1 MASPEPAASTQAATV
16 QTETAEFID
25 WYRQRNQDERLRM
38 NWKLRIALAS
48 IGGIGTGFFLGTING
63 TNMAGLRFR
72 AENAH
77 RLPTSQK
84 GWYLYHKSKNYN
96 AMLGGITEGVK
107 LGTKMAIASGGFIF
121 LEYAVDEM
129 RGTKDAGS
137 TIVAGLASAGIFSAW
152 SE

>member
-1 MASPEPAASTQAATV
+1 
-16 QTETAEFID
+16 
-25 WYRQRNQDERLRM
+25 M

-48 IGGIGTGFFLGTING
+48 AGGMGGGFFLGALNG

-96 AMLGGITEGVK
+96 TMLGGITEGVK
-107 LGTKMAIASGGFIF
+107 LGTKMAVASGGFIF
-121 LEYAVDEM
+121 LEYAVDET

-137 TIVAGLASAGIFSAW
+137 TTIAGLASAGIFSAW
-152 SE
+152 SK